1 MDRQIFADVSQLSLH
16 HPCAARGCNQTGFCS
31 HNPASWPPDAIRGVQ
46 RLMWVT
52 RKDGVTYVLTG
63 RDYLGRAGRTA
74 SMLIAGFTEVSRG
87 GVNVED
93 FPYPVRIGVGDAHC
107 SEVQLAYATFW
118 REGRDEPCVARLI
131 PSYIFADW
139 KEPGMHGN
147 FSNSASILAK
157 MANARRSARGA
168 SNTAAQ
174 RACVFAGRTN
184 SDARDDARNPKGL
197 FRPLRQKL
205 SNLVENSSHVLVID
219 SSKTAMINIISQARG
234 WQCFVDV
241 KGAGFSAR
249 VPLLMHTGRPLLYVE
264 RPGLRTFH
272 EDAAF
277 VSPWKRHHHYIPVAS
292 DASDILQQA
301 KWALSNMKETDRIAL
316 AALSYARCYL
326 TAEYATLYAAVQV
339 VTTSACAAECGSVR
353 VCRSSSA
360 SCRARCSTCMEM
372 AFLSRP
378 KQLMS
383 LISPDCHPS

>member
-1 MDRQIFADVSQLSLH
+1 
-16 HPCAARGCNQTGFCS
+16 
-31 HNPASWPPDAIRGVQ
+31 
-46 RLMWVT
+46 
-52 RKDGVTYVLTG
+52 
-63 RDYLGRAGRTA
+63 
-74 SMLIAGFTEVSRG
+74 
-87 GVNVED
+87 
-93 FPYPVRIGVGDAHC
+93 
-107 SEVQLAYATFW
+107 
-118 REGRDEPCVARLI
+118 
-131 PSYIFADW
+131 
-139 KEPGMHGN
+139 
-147 FSNSASILAK
+147 

-249 VPLLMHTGRPLLYVE
+249 VPLLMHTGRPLLYVWRDRASGHFRRRCFCE
-264 RPGLRTFH
+264 S
-272 EDAAF
+272 A
-277 VSPWKRHHHYIPVAS
+277 WKRYHHYIPVAS

-326 TAEYATLYAAVQV
+326 TAKYATLYAAVQV
-339 VTTSACAAECGSVR
+339 VTTSACAAECGSVQG
-353 VCRSSSA
+353 
-360 SCRARCSTCMEM
+360 M
-372 AFLSRP
+372 
-378 KQLMS
+378 
-383 LISPDCHPS
+383 

>member
-52 RKDGVTYVLTG
+52 RK
-63 RDYLGRAGRTA
+63 
-74 SMLIAGFTEVSRG
+74 
-87 GVNVED
+87 
-93 FPYPVRIGVGDAHC
+93 
-107 SEVQLAYATFW
+107 
-118 REGRDEPCVARLI
+118 
-131 PSYIFADW
+131 
-139 KEPGMHGN
+139 
-147 FSNSASILAK
+147 
-157 MANARRSARGA
+157 
-168 SNTAAQ
+168 
-174 RACVFAGRTN
+174 
-184 SDARDDARNPKGL
+184 
-197 FRPLRQKL
+197 
-205 SNLVENSSHVLVID
+205 
-219 SSKTAMINIISQARG
+219 
-234 WQCFVDV
+234 
-241 KGAGFSAR
+241 
-249 VPLLMHTGRPLLYVE
+249 
-264 RPGLRTFH
+264 
-272 EDAAF
+272 

-326 TAEYATLYAAVQV
+326 TAKYATLYAAVQV